1 MMENIYILSIET
13 SCDDTSVAILKNDK
27 VLSNIVSSQ
36 KIHEIYGGVVPELAS
51 REHDRLIVP
60 VISKAIEESNVSLN
74 EINAIAYTRGP
85 GLLGSL
91 LVGTSFA
98 KSLAYCLNIPLL
110 EVNHMHAH
118 ILSIFIN
125 DNPKKPDFPFIALTV
140 SGGHTQLVLV
150 NGPLEFIQIG
160 TTLDDAAG
168 EAFDKSGKLM
178 NLDYPAGPKID
189 KLSKD
194 GDPNKF
200 KFSKPSVKDLN
211 FSFSGLK
218 TNFKNFILKQPI
230 GFVEDNLSDLCA
242 SIQSTIVNI
251 LIDKIKMARD
261 KHGINEFVICG
272 GVSANSFLRK
282 KLNELEKNDN
292 INTYVPKVSYSTDNA
307 AMIGINGYFKFKN
320 SIFGKLSDYSISK
333 YPIQ

>member
-36 KIHEIYGGVVPELAS
+36 RIHEIYGGVVPELAS

-282 KLNELEKNDN
+282 KLNELEENDN